1 MGFDRNSQPDSVAF
15 FDAGSGFEVLG
26 GSTRGAIMIR
36 PLLSG
41 ADVMP
46 TATREPVAEQFVT
59 VYPNPTAG
67 QLNIQPLGGVSVQ
80 ELSYRLYAANG
91 QQVDRG
97 TGRRTLDLADLPPGM
112 YLLACRW
119 GERVSQHRIIRH

>member
-1 MGFDRNSQPDSVAF
+1 
-15 FDAGSGFEVLG
+15 
-26 GSTRGAIMIR
+26 MIR

-46 TATREPVAEQFVT
+46 TATRDLTMEQFVT

-97 TGRRTLDLADLPPGM
+97 SGSLTLDLTGLP
-112 YLLACRW
+112 
-119 GERVSQHRIIRH
+119 RVYTYSNAAGVSG